1 MSGPSV
7 GRFAREQN
15 VVGRFA
21 GSKSLVGRF
30 AREQNV
36 VGRFAPTPSG
46 RLHLGNLFC
55 SLLAWLSA
63 KSQGGRIVLRVEDLD
78 RERTSL
84 EFARQGERDLLFLG
98 LSWDEGGEAG
108 GPGYFQ
114 GNRSPYYRE
123 LLEKLEGL
131 GLVYP
136 CFCSRSELHAADA
149 PHASD
154 GDYLYSGQ
162 CRGLSPE
169 RVRELSQKR
178 SPALRLRVPDETVSF
193 VDGHYGPVSQNLQRE
208 CGDFI
213 LRRSDGVFAYQL
225 AVVGDDAAMGVTE
238 VVRGRDLLSSAP
250 RQIYLYRLLGF
261 EPPAF
266 AHTPLL
272 LAPDGRRLSKRD
284 RDVSLDAL
292 REKGFSSQEIV
303 GRLAFLAGLLDRP
316 EPASPRELIPLFS
329 WDRVPKED
337 VRLPAELFER

>member
-1 MSGPSV
+1 MERSTRG
-7 GRFAREQN
+7 Q
-15 VVGRFA
+15 
-21 GSKSLVGRF
+21 
-30 AREQNV
+30 V

-63 KSQGGRIVLRVEDLD
+63 RSQGGRVVLRIEDLD
-78 RERTSL
+78 RERTRREYAL
-84 EFARQGERDLLFLG
+84 QCERDLSFLG
-98 LSWDEGGEAG
+98 LSWDEGGAAG
-108 GPGYFQ
+108 GSAYFQ
-114 GNRSPYYRE
+114 GDRGAYYGE
-123 LLEKLEGL
+123 LLSRLERM

-136 CFCSRSELHAADA
+136 CFCSRAELHAASA

-154 GDYLYSGQ
+154 GDYVYAGK
-162 CRGLSPE
+162 C
-169 RVRELSQKR
+169 RELTAEAVDRLSRKKR
-178 SPALRLRVPDETVSF
+178 PALRLRVPEEEVSF
-193 VDGHYGPVSQNLQRE
+193 TDLHYGLISQDLARD

-238 VVRGRDLLSSAP
+238 VVRGRDLLSSTP

-261 EPPAF
+261 RPPRF

-284 RDVSLDAL
+284 RDVSLEAL
-292 REKGFSSQEIV
+292 TEAGFSPEDIV

-316 EPASPRELIPLFS
+316 QPASAKELIPLFS
-329 WDRVPKED
+329 WDKVPKDD
-337 VRLPAELFER
+337 VRLLERLFARDNRKPTEDL